1 MKLRALGCSAPS
13 PRTAMALALCAVLAT
28 GCWGYNSSAKR
39 WSYVGNA
46 VLMLGGGGAV
56 AYDLTSNRPQA
67 CSGVNCPYESPIR
80 GGLVAG
86 VVLASAGLFGTIFNA
101 TRSEVKT
108 SR

>member
-1 MKLRALGCSAPS
+1 MRPS
-13 PRTAMALALCAVLAT
+13 VFGGKAIALALCWMLAT

-46 VLMLGGGGAV
+46 ILALGGGAAI
-56 AYDLTSNRPQA
+56 AYDLTSNKPEP
-67 CSGVNCPYESPIR
+67 CSGVNCPYAPPFR

-86 VVLASAGLFGTIFNA
+86 AVLVSAGLFGTIFNA